1 MWFFSVSRNG
11 DRGFMLAPPLGSAV
25 LEKTA
30 RVTLP
35 HARPIP
41 AYVNNTSSNA
51 SRISDPIML
60 TGEHRS
66 SGLQGV
72 FAYKPLI
79 PSQQCA
85 CHTYKQPSVHD
96 QDTTRQGSYGF
107 QPVSRPHTPPSPS
120 DTILSNGR
128 FPSS

>member
-35 HARPIP
+35 HARPMP
-41 AYVNNTSSNA
+41 AYVNNTSRNI
-51 SRISDPIML
+51 SRIRDPNML
-60 TGEHRS
+60 IVEHRP

-72 FAYKPLI
+72 FAYQPLT
-79 PSQQCA
+79 PS
-85 CHTYKQPSVHD
+85 
-96 QDTTRQGSYGF
+96 
-107 QPVSRPHTPPSPS
+107 
-120 DTILSNGR
+120 
-128 FPSS
+128 